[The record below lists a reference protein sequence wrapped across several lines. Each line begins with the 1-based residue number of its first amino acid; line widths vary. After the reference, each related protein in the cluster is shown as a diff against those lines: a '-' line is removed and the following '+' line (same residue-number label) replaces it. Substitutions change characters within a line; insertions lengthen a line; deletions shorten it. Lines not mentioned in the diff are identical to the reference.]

1 MKIHNIGVL
10 DIRQATE
17 EILESCKSIVNIG
30 FLLGTETTLKKLQP
44 CELADIGLTL
54 RVPDNVPLVLRDQAF
69 AIDDAYLDSLTE
81 PTMILVNGTCLIQT
95 ENLVSLENKVYDILV
110 NGNTYCP
117 SSIKGKLS
125 TMGRFNG
132 RMIAFEPG
140 ATFIDKTLNLTE
152 SLLFRLPKKT
162 STLKL
167 RAMDPKLT
175 ASVESFE
182 SIEVLDSCWIER
194 GLFQT
199 WRDKLQVDFNTEL
212 QLLDAPIRYHH
223 SDETMRIQ
231 ELSKI
236 QEATLAV
243 DGTLTIQGEDP
254 ELNLTLTSICCKTLR
269 AKEITIEQLKPLLAP
284 GVSVE
289 TLESNKKKNHGKM
302 ILTATQLTTLDAP
315 MSMKNHGVLIFD
327 ESVTPDLVKKGIA
340 QIENY
345 GAVKGPET
353 LLTILAEKTVKNFGK
368 IKPLDPNVAAKSETY
383 TYENIGYLVL

>member
-10 DIRQATE
+10 DIRQATD

-54 RVPDNVPLVLRDQAF
+54 RVPDDVPLVLRDQAF
-69 AIDDAYLDSLTE
+69 TIDDAYLNSLTE
-81 PTMILVNGTCLIQT
+81 PTMILVNGNCLFQT
-95 ENLVSLENKVYDILV
+95 ENLDSLDNKLYDILV

-152 SLLFRLPKKT
+152 SLLFRLPQKT
-162 STLKL
+162 STPKL

-175 ASVESFE
+175 ANVETFE

-199 WRDKLQVDFNTEL
+199 WRDKLQVDFSTEL

-223 SDETMRIQ
+223 SDETMQIQ
-231 ELSKI
+231 ELSNI
-236 QEATLAV
+236 SESTLAV
-243 DGTLTIQGEDP
+243 DGTLTILGEIPDLS
-254 ELNLTLTSICCKTLR
+254 LNVKAICCDTLR
-269 AKEITIEQLKPLLAP
+269 AKESTIEELKPLLAP

-302 ILTATQLTTLDAP
+302 VLTATQLTSLDAP
-315 MSMKNHGVLIFD
+315 MSMKNYGALVFD
-327 ESVTPDLVKKGIA
+327 ESVTPEIVKKGIA

-345 GAVKGPET
+345 GVVKGPEAI
-353 LLTILAEKTVKNFGK
+353 LTILAEKTVKNYGK
-368 IKPLDPNVAAKSETY
+368 LKPLEMNLAAKTETY